1 MEYVPWYRFQTD
13 LFLHFYGYFIGLSK
27 NCHLVYK
34 LPCNVSFFFSFLF
47 SWFYIF
53 IFFWFYLFIFFWFY
67 TFIQYVSFIL
77 FLSLA
82 DTDGIT
88 NSLFQALFVKCSF
101 IRAFWLKFGRS
112 LSVCASVC
120 LYTCMIMWFVIFS
133 HFLLELEENGIQF
146 CSNIATYYF
155 PRGRRGHI
163 YK

>member
-1 MEYVPWYRFQTD
+1 MCHGIDFRQTFFYIFMVTLSGYQKIVILCTSYRVMF
-13 LFLHFYGYFIGLSK
+13 H
-27 NCHLVYK
+27 
-34 LPCNVSFFFSFLF
+34 FSFLF
-47 SWFYIF
+47 SWFYTF